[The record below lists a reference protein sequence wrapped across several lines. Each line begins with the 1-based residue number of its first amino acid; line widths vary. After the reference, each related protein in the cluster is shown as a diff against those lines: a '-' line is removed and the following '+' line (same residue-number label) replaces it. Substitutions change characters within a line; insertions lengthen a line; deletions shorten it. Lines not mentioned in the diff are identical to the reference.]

1 MTIICVLVKYHG
13 ISINVKT
20 LKRRLGHFRL
30 QGRTQVHSEYTLQE
44 MMQHQFQTFL
54 WISWQKLFDH
64 KLFLSFLKK
73 IIFGSNNSVMIL
85 NCFLDLKNFL
95 NYNLN
100 YVLDLKNI
108 LGFSSIA
115 RSKILCPEELWSL
128 LLLNPLTPRSD

>member
-13 ISINVKT
+13 IYINVKT
-20 LKRRLGHFRL
+20 LKRRLGQFRL
-30 QGRTQVHSEYTLQE
+30 QGRTQGHSEYTLQE

-64 KLFLSFLKK
+64 KLFLSFFKK
-73 IIFGSNNSVMIL
+73 TIFGSNNSIMIL

-100 YVLDLKNI
+100 YVLDLKNV

-115 RSKILCPEELWSL
+115 RSIILCPEELWSL